1 MRMRYLLSALAVCLG
16 AWSCSGRKTTPA
28 ASTEQG
34 RRILYYHDPMHPSYR
49 SDRPG
54 IAPDCNMA
62 LTPVY
67 ADDSGMPARSGVVR
81 INDEQA
87 GAIGLRT
94 EAVRDDGASGGEV
107 RTPGRVEA
115 Q

>member
-1 MRMRYLLSALAVCLG
+1 MRMLYFVAALACCLVSLG
-16 AWSCSGRKTTPA
+16 CSGGKTASA
-28 ASTEQG
+28 APNERG

-67 ADDSGMPARSGVVR
+67 AEDSA
-81 INDEQA
+81 
-87 GAIGLRT
+87 
-94 EAVRDDGASGGEV
+94 
-107 RTPGRVEA
+107 
-115 Q
+115 